1 MSRLAFVTG
10 GASGLGA
17 AVCRALAASGHRV
30 AVVDLNAERA
40 RAVQAAL
47 PGSGH
52 LALTCD
58 VTDKAA
64 VTAAI
69 AEAEKAAPIAVMA
82 LFAGGTLNTRTHRPG
97 IGDMTDAEWDKTIA
111 LNTTSVFYCVRE
123 FFRLRKA
130 KPVPHARLV
139 LVASQAAYTGGV
151 AGGAAY
157 AAGKAALLGLT
168 RGITREAAAVGATVN
183 CIAPGPFETPAF
195 ETTNDASQTDAML
208 RAIPLGRIGAPDEM
222 GSVVAFLA
230 SEGSGYITG
239 QILNVNGGSHFA

>member
-40 RAVQAAL
+40 RAVLASL
-47 PGSGH
+47 PGTGH
-52 LALTCD
+52 LAVTCD

-97 IGDMTDAEWDKTIA
+97 IADMTDAEWDKMIG

-123 FFRLRKA
+123 FARLRKA
-130 KPVPHARLV
+130 KPVPNGRLI
-139 LVASQAAYTGGV
+139 LVASQAAYTGGA
-151 AGGAAY
+151 AGGFAY
-157 AAGKAALLGLT
+157 AAAKAALLGLT
-168 RGITREAAAVGATVN
+168 RGITREMGALGISVN
-183 CIAPGPFETPAF
+183 CIAPGPFDTPAF
-195 ETTNDASQTDAML
+195 QTTNDDSQSDAML
-208 RAIPLGRIGAPDEM
+208 RGIPLGRIGQPDEM
-222 GSVVAFLA
+222 GAVAAFLA